1 MKDPNDQFFKFLF
14 LILRLWLK
22 LKDQFH
28 RYKLKSLIFIPDIWY
43 FIYIIYIRLY
53 LISIKLS
60 FHLISLLL
68 LNLFFHK
75 KLLLLYKFFI
85 TNLNFVVKLILF
97 FLLQSIREI
106 NFLIHIVISFMSS
119 ILNLIYRMSNFQ
131 FIG

>member
-131 FIG
+131 FIR

>member
-97 FLLQSIREI
+97 FLLQSIRKI